1 VLVRR
6 ETLDPIDF
14 EGLKILDY
22 TGEAELGS
30 SFATIEVPAG
40 GSHAEAWSK
49 RSDKYYFVQ
58 RGAIRF
64 VLQGDEVE
72 LREGDFCFVRRG
84 ERFSYR
90 NDSPETAIVVLVHTP
105 AFRLESE
112 IFTDS
117 ELSR

>member
-14 EGLKILDY
+14 DGLKILDY
-22 TGEAELGS
+22 TGEAGLGS
-30 SFATIEVPAG
+30 SFATIEVPPG

-58 RGAIRF
+58 RGTIRF
-64 VLQGDEVE
+64 VLRGDELE
-72 LREGDFCFVRRG
+72 LREGDLCFVRRG

-90 NDSPETAIVVLVHTP
+90 NDSPGTALVVLVHTP
-105 AFRLESE
+105 SFRLEFE
-112 IFTDS
+112 VFADS
-117 ELSR
+117 EVSR